1 MFTHRFGEDEEDGL
15 HLEPFRGYPFEDE
28 EEGQGEE
35 PIRNPFKDLE
45 RFDSTY
51 NSAYLYLG
59 YRNN

>member
-15 HLEPFRGYPFEDE
+15 HYEPFRGYRFEEEEQEEEEPTSNPFE
-28 EEGQGEE
+28 
-35 PIRNPFKDLE
+35 DLE

-51 NSAYLYLG
+51 NSKFLYLG